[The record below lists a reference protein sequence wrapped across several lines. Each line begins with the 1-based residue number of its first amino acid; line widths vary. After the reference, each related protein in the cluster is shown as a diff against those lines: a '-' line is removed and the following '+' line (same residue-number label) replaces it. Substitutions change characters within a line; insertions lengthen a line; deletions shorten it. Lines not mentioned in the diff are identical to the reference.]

1 MRTLVTWTCVIL
13 ILCSGG
19 LALSEAL
26 SLERWVNPS
35 RLAAQ
40 PALAQETRPPASPV
54 PWSRFARPVPVGWA
68 GPSLVGARGRPGET
82 WRPRLEQLGLPVAA
96 PAPRL
101 WVGPAGDTVPSVG
114 RGAGAR
120 LGPPPLAASVMR
132 VLASL
137 PLPAAAAAP
146 GYAVGSLEKTACAAR
161 AVPLPRVRLVKDVL
175 AAMPD
180 KCDDRIFGTWY
191 CILDCSGWSCTS
203 YGGEITLRRSIDPG
217 GYERIHRRYEPY
229 GVSDIDR
236 SEWRVDRKW
245 HPPVGNGPIE
255 KGRLVSVSCN
265 GKIKSGHAVLA
276 VSMKSPDGS
285 WRRTRSYYLDETN
298 RFLWVQFYEVWWKG
312 DKSYTKLLG
321 QKTCRRESS
330 Y

>member
-82 WRPRLEQLGLPVAA
+82 WRPRLEHLGLPVAA

-175 AAMPD
+175 VAMD
-180 KCDDRIFGTWY
+180 ACDGRIFGTWY
-191 CILDCSGWSCTS
+191 CGPISCAWGCTPSG
-203 YGGEITLRRSIDPG
+203 GVITLGRSTDPDGYQRIRYRYDIHG
-217 GYERIHRRYEPY
+217 G
-229 GVSDIDR
+229 S
-236 SEWRVDRKW
+236 SWAEWKVDRQW
-245 HPPVGNGPIE
+245 NPRVGNDWHE
-255 KGRLVSVSCN
+255 KGRLIGASCN
-265 GKIKSGHAVLA
+265 GRTAAGHSVLT
-276 VSMKSPDGS
+276 VNTKKPDGS
-285 WRRTRSYYLDETN
+285 DRRQYNYYSDRTK
-298 RFLWVQFYEVWWKG
+298 RILWVDEYDVHWEG
-312 DKSYTKLLG
+312 GKSYAKITG
-321 QKTCRRESS
+321 HMSCVRELAESD
-330 Y
+330 

>member
-68 GPSLVGARGRPGET
+68 GPSLVGERGRPGET
-82 WRPRLEQLGLPVAA
+82 WRPRLEHLGLPVAA

-146 GYAVGSLEKTACAAR
+146 GYAVGSLEKTACEAR
-161 AVPLPRVRLVKDVL
+161 AVPLPQVRLVKDVL
-175 AAMPD
+175 VAMPD
-180 KCDDRIFGTWY
+180 KCDDRIFGKWY
-191 CILDCSGWSCTS
+191 CDIDCTGYCAATSG
-203 YGGEITLRRSIDPG
+203 EFTLKRSIDPG
-217 GYERIHRRYEPY
+217 GYERIHYSLDGE
-229 GVSDIDR
+229 GFTSTIL

-245 HPPVGNGPIE
+245 HPPVGNSLME
-255 KGRLVSVSCN
+255 KGRLVAVSCN
-265 GKIKSGHAVLA
+265 GKSKSGHAVLA
-276 VSMKSPDGS
+276 VNVKSPDGS
-285 WRRTRSYYLDETN
+285 WRKKMSYYLDETN
-298 RFLWVQFYEVWWKG
+298 RILWSEFYEVWWKG
-312 DKSYTKLLG
+312 DKSYNKLLG
-321 QKTCRRESS
+321 REECRRELSR
-330 Y
+330 